1 MAGVICR
8 KWGIMESK
16 EKVKTKYRSDSMT
29 YAFLLYPHAN
39 IRYRQSLLQLAVQE
53 LSMTLAALGRG
64 AEVVPKE
71 MGGAMFLTFEEE
83 KLTARDMRML
93 SQLASVYM
101 LFSMEDGR
109 LTPLERTHP
118 NYVGEDLPAL
128 LKYKGKTNE
137 MFTDTMLTMALASS
151 AFMPVHDS
159 QLIVCDPM
167 AGRGTTLMLALR
179 RGYHGVGIEIDK
191 ADVKESADY
200 MTRYLEFHRTKYKRT
215 DSSLTVRGKVGGRE
229 NKFVFSD
236 SAEHFKDGDTRTLR
250 LICGDTRDAAALLK
264 PQSVHLMVTDI
275 PYGVQKGTAGRQD
288 SIGGTLE
295 AALSGWFDVLKHG
308 GVLAMSFNTHVTKRE
323 ALIQLCEKAGF
334 EIVETEN
341 LEHWVEQAISRDVIL
356 ARKA

>member
-1 MAGVICR
+1 
-8 KWGIMESK
+8 
-16 EKVKTKYRSDSMT
+16 MT

-53 LSMTLAALGRG
+53 LSMTLSALGRE
-64 AEVVPKE
+64 AEVVPQK
-71 MGGAMFLTFEEE
+71 MGGAMFLTFEAA
-83 KLTARDMRML
+83 KLTERDMRML

-101 LFSMEDGR
+101 LFEMEDGK
-109 LTPLERTHP
+109 LTTLERTHP

-137 MFTDTMLTMALASS
+137 MFTDTMLTMALAAS

-159 QLIVCDPM
+159 QLVICDPM

-179 RGYHGVGIEIDK
+179 RGYHGVGIEIGK
-191 ADVKESADY
+191 ADVKEAADY
-200 MTRYLEFHRTKYKRT
+200 MTRYLEFHRIKYKRT
-215 DSSLTVRGKVGGRE
+215 DSALTVRGQVGGRE

-250 LICGDTRDAAALLK
+250 LICGDTREAEALLK
-264 PQSVHLMVTDI
+264 PNSVHLMVTDA

-288 SIGGTLE
+288 SIGGTIA
-295 AALSGWFDVLKHG
+295 AALPGWFDVLKSG
-308 GVLAMSFNTHVTKRE
+308 GVLAMSFNTHVTRRE
-323 ALIQLCEKAGF
+323 GLVRLFEKAGF
-334 EIVETEN
+334 EIVQTAN

-356 ARKA
+356 ARKP

>member
-1 MAGVICR
+1 
-8 KWGIMESK
+8 
-16 EKVKTKYRSDSMT
+16 MT

-53 LSMTLAALGRG
+53 LSMTLSALGRE
-64 AEVVPKE
+64 AEVVPQK
-71 MGGAMFLTFEEE
+71 MGGAIFLTFEAA
-83 KLTARDMRML
+83 KLTERDMRML

-101 LFSMEDGR
+101 LFEMEDGK
-109 LTPLERTHP
+109 LTTLERTHP

-137 MFTDTMLTMALASS
+137 MFTDTMLTMALAAS

-159 QLIVCDPM
+159 QLVVCDPM

-179 RGYHGVGIEIDK
+179 RGYHGVGIEIGK
-191 ADVKESADY
+191 ADVKEAADY
-200 MTRYLEFHRTKYKRT
+200 MTRYLEFHRIKYKRT
-215 DSSLTVRGKVGGRE
+215 DSALTVRGQVGARE

-250 LICGDTRDAAALLK
+250 LICGDTREAEALLK
-264 PQSVHLMVTDI
+264 PNSVHLMVTDA

-288 SIGGTLE
+288 SIGGTIA
-295 AALSGWFDVLKHG
+295 AALPGWFDVLKSG
-308 GVLAMSFNTHVTKRE
+308 GVLAMSFNTHVTRRE
-323 ALIQLCEKAGF
+323 GLVRLFEKAGF
-334 EIVETEN
+334 EIVQTAN

-356 ARKA
+356 ARKP

>member
-1 MAGVICR
+1 
-8 KWGIMESK
+8 
-16 EKVKTKYRSDSMT
+16 MT

-53 LSMTLAALGRG
+53 LSMTLSALGRET
-64 AEVVPKE
+64 EVVPQK
-71 MGGAMFLTFEEE
+71 MGGAMFLTFEAA
-83 KLTARDMRML
+83 KLTERDMRML

-101 LFSMEDGR
+101 LFEMEDGK
-109 LTPLERTHP
+109 LTTLERMHP

-137 MFTDTMLTMALASS
+137 MFTDTMLTMALAAS

-159 QLIVCDPM
+159 QLVVCDPM

-179 RGYHGVGIEIDK
+179 RGYHGVGIEIGK
-191 ADVKESADY
+191 ADVKEAADY
-200 MTRYLEFHRTKYKRT
+200 MTRYLEFHRIKYKRT
-215 DSSLTVRGKVGGRE
+215 DSALTVRGQVGGRE

-250 LICGDTRDAAALLK
+250 LICGDTREAEALLK
-264 PQSVHLMVTDI
+264 PNSVHLMVTDA

-288 SIGGTLE
+288 SIGGTIA
-295 AALSGWFDVLKHG
+295 AALPGWFDVLKSG
-308 GVLAMSFNTHVTKRE
+308 GVLAMSFNTHVTRRE
-323 ALIQLCEKAGF
+323 GLVRLFEKAGF
-334 EIVETEN
+334 EIVQTAN

-356 ARKA
+356 ARKP

>member
-1 MAGVICR
+1 
-8 KWGIMESK
+8 
-16 EKVKTKYRSDSMT
+16 MT

-53 LSMTLAALGRG
+53 LSMTLSALGRE
-64 AEVVPKE
+64 AEVVPQK
-71 MGGAMFLTFEEE
+71 MGGAMFLTFEAA
-83 KLTARDMRML
+83 KLTERDMRML

-101 LFSMEDGR
+101 LFEMEDGK
-109 LTPLERTHP
+109 LTTLERTHP

-137 MFTDTMLTMALASS
+137 MFTDTMLTMALAAS

-159 QLIVCDPM
+159 QLVVCDPM

-179 RGYHGVGIEIDK
+179 RGYHGVGIEIGK
-191 ADVKESADY
+191 ADVKEAADY
-200 MTRYLEFHRTKYKRT
+200 MTRYLEFHRIKYKRT
-215 DSSLTVRGKVGGRE
+215 DSALTVRGQVGGRE

-250 LICGDTRDAAALLK
+250 LICGDTREAEALLK
-264 PQSVHLMVTDI
+264 PNSVHLMVTDA

-288 SIGGTLE
+288 SIGGTIA
-295 AALSGWFDVLKHG
+295 AALPGWLDVLKSG
-308 GVLAMSFNTHVTKRE
+308 GVLAMSFNTHVTQRE
-323 ALIQLCEKAGF
+323 GLVRLFEKAGI
-334 EIVETEN
+334 EIVQTAN

-356 ARKA
+356 ARKP

>member
-1 MAGVICR
+1 
-8 KWGIMESK
+8 
-16 EKVKTKYRSDSMT
+16 MT

-53 LSMTLAALGRG
+53 LSMTLSALGRE
-64 AEVVPKE
+64 AEVVPQK
-71 MGGAMFLTFEEE
+71 MGGAMFLTFEAA
-83 KLTARDMRML
+83 KLTERDMRML

-101 LFSMEDGR
+101 LFEMEDGK
-109 LTPLERTHP
+109 LTTLERTHP

-137 MFTDTMLTMALASS
+137 MFTDTMLTMALAAS

-159 QLIVCDPM
+159 QLVVCDPM

-179 RGYHGVGIEIDK
+179 RGYHGVGIEIGK
-191 ADVKESADY
+191 ADVKEAADY
-200 MTRYLEFHRTKYKRT
+200 MTSYLEFHRIKYKRT
-215 DSSLTVRGKVGGRE
+215 DSALTVRGQVGGRE

-250 LICGDTRDAAALLK
+250 LICGDTREAEALLK
-264 PQSVHLMVTDI
+264 PNSVHLMVTDA

-288 SIGGTLE
+288 SIGGTIA
-295 AALSGWFDVLKHG
+295 AALPGWFDVLKSG
-308 GVLAMSFNTHVTKRE
+308 GVLAMSFNTHVTRRE
-323 ALIQLCEKAGF
+323 GLVRLFEKAGF
-334 EIVETEN
+334 EIVQTAN

-356 ARKA
+356 ARKP

>member
-1 MAGVICR
+1 
-8 KWGIMESK
+8 
-16 EKVKTKYRSDSMT
+16 MT

-53 LSMTLAALGRG
+53 LSMTLSALGRE
-64 AEVVPKE
+64 AEVVPQK
-71 MGGAMFLTFEEE
+71 MGGAMFLTFEAA
-83 KLTARDMRML
+83 KLTERDMRML

-101 LFSMEDGR
+101 LFEMEDGK
-109 LTPLERTHP
+109 LTTLERTHP

-137 MFTDTMLTMALASS
+137 MFTDTMLTMALAAS

-159 QLIVCDPM
+159 QLVVCDPM

-179 RGYHGVGIEIDK
+179 RGYHGIGIEIGK
-191 ADVKESADY
+191 ADGKEAADY
-200 MTRYLEFHRTKYKRT
+200 MTRYLEFHRIKYKRT
-215 DSSLTVRGKVGGRE
+215 DSALTVRGQVGGRE

-250 LICGDTRDAAALLK
+250 LICGDTREAEALLK
-264 PQSVHLMVTDI
+264 PNSVHLMVTDA

-288 SIGGTLE
+288 SIGGTIA
-295 AALSGWFDVLKHG
+295 AALPGWFDVLKSG
-308 GVLAMSFNTHVTKRE
+308 GVLAMSFNTHVTRRE
-323 ALIQLCEKAGF
+323 GLVRLFEKAGF
-334 EIVETEN
+334 EIVQTAN

-356 ARKA
+356 ARKP

>member
-1 MAGVICR
+1 
-8 KWGIMESK
+8 
-16 EKVKTKYRSDSMT
+16 MT

-53 LSMTLAALGRG
+53 LSMTLSALGRE
-64 AEVVPKE
+64 AEVAPQK
-71 MGGAMFLTFEEE
+71 MGGAMFLTFEAA
-83 KLTARDMRML
+83 KLTERDMRML

-101 LFSMEDGR
+101 LFEMEDGK
-109 LTPLERTHP
+109 LTTLERTHP

-137 MFTDTMLTMALASS
+137 MFTDTMLTMALAAS

-159 QLIVCDPM
+159 QLVVCDPM

-179 RGYHGVGIEIDK
+179 RGYHGVGIEIGK
-191 ADVKESADY
+191 ADVKEAADY
-200 MTRYLEFHRTKYKRT
+200 MTRYLEFHRIKYKRT
-215 DSSLTVRGKVGGRE
+215 DSALTVRGQVGGRE

-250 LICGDTRDAAALLK
+250 LICGDTREAEALLK
-264 PQSVHLMVTDI
+264 PNSVHLMVTDA

-288 SIGGTLE
+288 SIGGTIV
-295 AALSGWFDVLKHG
+295 AALPGWFDVLKSG
-308 GVLAMSFNTHVTKRE
+308 GILAMSFNTHVTRRE
-323 ALIQLCEKAGF
+323 GLVRLFEKAGF
-334 EIVETEN
+334 EIVQTAN

-356 ARKA
+356 ARKP

>member
-1 MAGVICR
+1 
-8 KWGIMESK
+8 
-16 EKVKTKYRSDSMT
+16 MT

-53 LSMTLAALGRG
+53 LSMTLSALGRE
-64 AEVVPKE
+64 AEVVPQK
-71 MGGAMFLTFEEE
+71 MGGAMFLTFEAA
-83 KLTARDMRML
+83 KLTEQDMRML

-101 LFSMEDGR
+101 LFEMEDGK
-109 LTPLERTHP
+109 LTTLERTHP

-137 MFTDTMLTMALASS
+137 MFTDTMLTMALAAS

-159 QLIVCDPM
+159 QLVVCDPM

-179 RGYHGVGIEIDK
+179 RGYHGVGIEIGK
-191 ADVKESADY
+191 ADVKEAADY
-200 MTRYLEFHRTKYKRT
+200 MTRYLEFHRIKYKRT
-215 DSSLTVRGKVGGRE
+215 DSALTVRGQVGGRE

-250 LICGDTRDAAALLK
+250 LICGDTREAEALLK
-264 PQSVHLMVTDI
+264 PNSVHLMVTDA

-288 SIGGTLE
+288 SIGGTIA
-295 AALSGWFDVLKHG
+295 AALPGWFDVLKSG
-308 GVLAMSFNTHVTKRE
+308 GVLAMSFNAHVTRRE
-323 ALIQLCEKAGF
+323 GLVRLFEKAGF
-334 EIVETEN
+334 EIVQTAN

-356 ARKA
+356 ARKP

>member
-1 MAGVICR
+1 
-8 KWGIMESK
+8 
-16 EKVKTKYRSDSMT
+16 MT

-53 LSMTLAALGRG
+53 LSMTLSALGRE
-64 AEVVPKE
+64 AEVVPQK
-71 MGGAMFLTFEEE
+71 MGGAMFLTFEAA
-83 KLTARDMRML
+83 KLTERDMRML

-101 LFSMEDGR
+101 LFEMEDGK
-109 LTPLERTHP
+109 LTTLERTHP

-137 MFTDTMLTMALASS
+137 MFTDTMLTMALAAS

-159 QLIVCDPM
+159 QLVVCDPM

-179 RGYHGVGIEIDK
+179 RGYHGVGIEIGK
-191 ADVKESADY
+191 ADVKEAADY
-200 MTRYLEFHRTKYKRT
+200 MTRYLEFHRIKYKRT
-215 DSSLTVRGKVGGRE
+215 DSALTVRGQVGGRE

-250 LICGDTRDAAALLK
+250 LICGDTREAEALLK
-264 PQSVHLMVTDI
+264 PNSVHLMVTDA

-288 SIGGTLE
+288 SIGGTIA
-295 AALSGWFDVLKHG
+295 AALPGWFDVLKSG
-308 GVLAMSFNTHVTKRE
+308 SVLAMSFNTHVTRRE
-323 ALIQLCEKAGF
+323 GLVRLFEKAGF
-334 EIVETEN
+334 EIVQTAN

-356 ARKA
+356 ARKP

>member
-1 MAGVICR
+1 
-8 KWGIMESK
+8 
-16 EKVKTKYRSDSMT
+16 MT

-53 LSMTLAALGRG
+53 LSMTLSALGRE
-64 AEVVPKE
+64 AEVVPQK
-71 MGGAMFLTFEEE
+71 MGGAMFLTFKAA
-83 KLTARDMRML
+83 KLTERDMRML

-101 LFSMEDGR
+101 LFEMEDGK
-109 LTPLERTHP
+109 LTTLERTHP

-137 MFTDTMLTMALASS
+137 MFTDTMLTMALAAS

-159 QLIVCDPM
+159 QLVVCDPM

-179 RGYHGVGIEIDK
+179 RGYHGVGIEIGK
-191 ADVKESADY
+191 ADVKEAADY
-200 MTRYLEFHRTKYKRT
+200 MTRYLEFHRIKYKRT
-215 DSSLTVRGKVGGRE
+215 DSALTVRGQVGGRE

-250 LICGDTRDAAALLK
+250 LICGDTREAEALLK
-264 PQSVHLMVTDI
+264 PNSVHLMVTDA

-288 SIGGTLE
+288 SIGGTIA
-295 AALSGWFDVLKHG
+295 AALPGWFDVLKSG
-308 GVLAMSFNTHVTKRE
+308 GVLAMSFNTHVTRRE
-323 ALIQLCEKAGF
+323 GLVRLFEKAGF
-334 EIVETEN
+334 EIVQTAN

-356 ARKA
+356 ARKP

>member
-1 MAGVICR
+1 
-8 KWGIMESK
+8 
-16 EKVKTKYRSDSMT
+16 MT

-53 LSMTLAALGRG
+53 LSMTLSALGRE
-64 AEVVPKE
+64 AEVVPQK
-71 MGGAMFLTFEEE
+71 MGGAMFLTFEAA
-83 KLTARDMRML
+83 KLTERDMRML

-101 LFSMEDGR
+101 LFEMEDGK
-109 LTPLERTHP
+109 LTTLERTHP

-137 MFTDTMLTMALASS
+137 LFTDTMLTMALAAS

-159 QLIVCDPM
+159 QLVVCDPM

-179 RGYHGVGIEIDK
+179 RGYHGVGIEIGK
-191 ADVKESADY
+191 ADVKEAADY
-200 MTRYLEFHRTKYKRT
+200 MTRYLEFHRIKYKRT
-215 DSSLTVRGKVGGRE
+215 DSALTVRGQVGGRE

-250 LICGDTRDAAALLK
+250 LICGDTREAEALLK
-264 PQSVHLMVTDI
+264 PNSVHLMVTDA

-288 SIGGTLE
+288 SIGGTIA
-295 AALSGWFDVLKHG
+295 AALPGWFDVLKSG
-308 GVLAMSFNTHVTKRE
+308 GVLAMSFNTHVTRRE
-323 ALIQLCEKAGF
+323 GLVRLFEKAGF
-334 EIVETEN
+334 EIVQTAN

-356 ARKA
+356 ARKP

>member
-1 MAGVICR
+1 
-8 KWGIMESK
+8 
-16 EKVKTKYRSDSMT
+16 MT

-53 LSMTLAALGRG
+53 LSMTLSALGRE
-64 AEVVPKE
+64 AEVVPQK
-71 MGGAMFLTFEEE
+71 MGGAMFLTFEAA
-83 KLTARDMRML
+83 KLTERDMRML

-101 LFSMEDGR
+101 LFEMEDGK
-109 LTPLERTHP
+109 LTTLERTHP

-137 MFTDTMLTMALASS
+137 MFTDTMLTMALAAS

-159 QLIVCDPM
+159 QLVVCDPM

-179 RGYHGVGIEIDK
+179 RGYHGVGIEIGK
-191 ADVKESADY
+191 ADVKEAADY
-200 MTRYLEFHRTKYKRT
+200 MTRYLEFHRIKYKRT
-215 DSSLTVRGKVGGRE
+215 DSALTVRGQVGGRE

-250 LICGDTRDAAALLK
+250 LICGDTREAEALLK
-264 PQSVHLMVTDI
+264 PNSVHLMVTDA

-288 SIGGTLE
+288 SIGGTIE
-295 AALSGWFDVLKHG
+295 AALPGWLDVLKSG
-308 GVLAMSFNTHVTKRE
+308 GVLAMSFNTHVTRRE
-323 ALIQLCEKAGF
+323 GLVRLFEKAGF
-334 EIVETEN
+334 EIVQTAN

-356 ARKA
+356 ARKP

>member
-1 MAGVICR
+1 
-8 KWGIMESK
+8 
-16 EKVKTKYRSDSMT
+16 MT

-53 LSMTLAALGRG
+53 LSMTLSALGRE
-64 AEVVPKE
+64 AEVVPQK
-71 MGGAMFLTFEEE
+71 MGGAMFLTFEAA
-83 KLTARDMRML
+83 KLTEWDMRML

-101 LFSMEDGR
+101 LFEMEDGK
-109 LTPLERTHP
+109 LTTLERTHP

-137 MFTDTMLTMALASS
+137 MFTDTMLTMALAAS

-159 QLIVCDPM
+159 QLVVCDPM

-179 RGYHGVGIEIDK
+179 RGYHGVGIEIGK
-191 ADVKESADY
+191 ADVKEAADY
-200 MTRYLEFHRTKYKRT
+200 MTRYLEFHRIKYKRT
-215 DSSLTVRGKVGGRE
+215 DSALTVRGQVGGRE

-250 LICGDTRDAAALLK
+250 LICGDTREAEALLK
-264 PQSVHLMVTDI
+264 PNSVHLMVTDA

-288 SIGGTLE
+288 SIGGTIA
-295 AALSGWFDVLKHG
+295 AALPGWFDVLKSG
-308 GVLAMSFNTHVTKRE
+308 GVLAMSFNTHVTRRE
-323 ALIQLCEKAGF
+323 GLVRLFEKAGF
-334 EIVETEN
+334 EIVQTAN

-356 ARKA
+356 ARKP

>member
-1 MAGVICR
+1 
-8 KWGIMESK
+8 
-16 EKVKTKYRSDSMT
+16 MT

-53 LSMTLAALGRG
+53 LSMTLSALGRE
-64 AEVVPKE
+64 AEVVPQK
-71 MGGAMFLTFEEE
+71 MGGAMFLTFEAA
-83 KLTARDMRML
+83 KLTERDMRML

-101 LFSMEDGR
+101 LFEMEDGK
-109 LTPLERTHP
+109 LTTLERTHP

-137 MFTDTMLTMALASS
+137 MFTDTMLTMALAAS

-159 QLIVCDPM
+159 QLVVCDPM

-179 RGYHGVGIEIDK
+179 RGYHGVGIEIGK
-191 ADVKESADY
+191 ADVKEAADY
-200 MTRYLEFHRTKYKRT
+200 MTRYLEFHRIKYKRT
-215 DSSLTVRGKVGGRE
+215 DSALTVRGQVGGRE

-250 LICGDTRDAAALLK
+250 LICGDTREAEALLK
-264 PQSVHLMVTDI
+264 PNSVHLMVTDA

-288 SIGGTLE
+288 SIGGTIA
-295 AALSGWFDVLKHG
+295 AALPGWFDVLKSG
-308 GVLAMSFNTHVTKRE
+308 GVLAMSFNTHVTRRE
-323 ALIQLCEKAGF
+323 GMVRLFEKAGF
-334 EIVETEN
+334 EIVQTAN

-356 ARKA
+356 ARKP

>member
-1 MAGVICR
+1 
-8 KWGIMESK
+8 
-16 EKVKTKYRSDSMT
+16 MT

-39 IRYRQSLLQLAVQE
+39 VRYRQSLLQLAAQE
-53 LSMTLAALGRG
+53 LGMTLTALGRE
-64 AEVVPKE
+64 AEVTPKE
-71 MGGAMFLTFEEE
+71 MGGATFLTFEAA
-83 KLTARDMRML
+83 KLTERDMRML

-109 LTPLERTHP
+109 LTPIARTHP

-137 MFTDTMLTMALASS
+137 MFTDTMLTMALAAS

-159 QLIVCDPM
+159 QLVVCDPM

-179 RGYHGVGIEIDK
+179 RGYHGVGIEIGK
-191 ADVKESADY
+191 ADVKEAADY
-200 MTRYLEFHRTKYKRT
+200 MTRYLEFHRIKYKRT
-215 DSSLTVRGKVGGRE
+215 DSALTVRGQVGGRE

-250 LICGDTRDAAALLK
+250 LICGDTREAEALLK
-264 PQSVHLMVTDI
+264 PNSVHLMVTDA

-288 SIGGTLE
+288 SIGGTIA
-295 AALSGWFDVLKHG
+295 AALPGWFDVLKSG
-308 GVLAMSFNTHVTKRE
+308 GVLAMSFNTHVTRRE
-323 ALIQLCEKAGF
+323 GLVRLFEKAGF
-334 EIVETEN
+334 EIVQTAN

-356 ARKA
+356 ARKP